1 MTTLPLRGG
10 VWRLPDFGVS
20 KSREVGLPQA
30 FSICSTASLPDAF
43 VLLAAAAAALFLEVS
58 VGTGFVGVTCKT
70 ILFLNV
76 ILWGS

>member
-30 FSICSTASLPDAF
+30 FSISSTTSLPDAF
-43 VLLAAAAAALFLEVS
+43 VLFAATAALFLEVS

>member
-43 VLLAAAAAALFLEVS
+43 VLLAAAAALFLEVS

-70 ILFLNV
+70 NFIL
-76 ILWGS
+76 